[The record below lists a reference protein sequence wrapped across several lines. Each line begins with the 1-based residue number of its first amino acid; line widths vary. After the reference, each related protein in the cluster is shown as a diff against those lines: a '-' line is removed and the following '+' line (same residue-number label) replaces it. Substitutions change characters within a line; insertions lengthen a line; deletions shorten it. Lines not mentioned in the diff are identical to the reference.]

1 MTLAPCA
8 RRSHLLTIARAA
20 KIGATKIRHLC
31 GHCATIFPK
40 RNGRQPQRTH
50 VDWLPLVGP
59 VVHCAAPLQL
69 HASVLSGEPPVGFGM
84 LFVAVGLPGLD
95 LFLQRLLIRDSPAKL
110 VQGHT
115 LSLRTTN
122 HRKGDLGVR
131 LRYISQYLSMR
142 SRRKAMLQ
150 RQPHSALAVS
160 PLRSRHIL
168 DSIPTVIY
176 VLTVTAKRFESEW
189 VC

>member
-69 HASVLSGEPPVGFGM
+69 HASVLSGKPPVGFGM

-95 LFLQRLLIRDSPAKL
+95 LFLQRLLIRDLPAKL

-131 LRYISQYLSMR
+131 LRYISQYLSCGLDVKLCY
-142 SRRKAMLQ
+142 S
-150 RQPHSALAVS
+150 VS
-160 PLRSRHIL
+160 PTALLRYRRYGRAIYWIPSQLSFMCSR
-168 DSIPTVIY
+168 
-176 VLTVTAKRFESEW
+176 
-189 VC
+189 